1 MITLNY
7 IKTFSGLS
15 VSPFLF
21 SNLLYVNIINQK
33 KLFHKLKIFSFNY
46 FLNTSLFYLS
56 FTSFFDIMYR
66 IINLKEGIFLISTSN
81 LSVQFGGRKLFDEVD
96 IKFTPGNCYGIIG
109 PNGAGKSTFLKI
121 LTGEAESTSGEVI
134 IDKNK
139 RLSFLKQDHFAYED
153 EEVLNVVMMGHAK
166 LYDIMLQKNALYAKT
181 EFTEEDGNLAA
192 ELEGEFAELDGWE
205 AETNAEKFLVGLGIP
220 AEMHHK
226 LMKELT
232 EPEKVKVLLAQAIFG
247 NPDILLLDEPTNG
260 LDLHAVKWL
269 EDFLM
274 DLENTTVLVVSHDR
288 HFLNKVCTHIT
299 DIDYGKIKM
308 FVGNYDFWYE
318 SNQLMQELI
327 RNQNKKMEQKKKEL
341 QDFIARF
348 SANASKS
355 KQATSRKKQLE
366 KLQFEDMQVSNRKY
380 PYIEFKP
387 EREAGN
393 NMLRV
398 ENLTK
403 TVDGEKILD
412 NISFTVN
419 TGDKVVI
426 LSKNDIAKTTLFR
439 ILAGE
444 LEPDSG
450 KVEWGVTTSQSYF
463 PKDNSEYFENV
474 DLSLI
479 DWLRQFS
486 EDQHEEYVRGF
497 LGRML
502 FSGEEARKKAKVLSG
517 GEKVRCM
524 LSKMMLSNA
533 NVLLLDN
540 PTDHLDLESI
550 TSLNKALE
558 RFDGTIL
565 FTTHDHEFIQTI
577 ANKIIEI
584 TPKGILEKEMEY
596 DDYLND
602 ENVEARLK
610 ELYS

>member
-1 MITLNY
+1 M
-7 IKTFSGLS
+7 
-15 VSPFLF
+15 
-21 SNLLYVNIINQK
+21 
-33 KLFHKLKIFSFNY
+33 
-46 FLNTSLFYLS
+46 
-56 FTSFFDIMYR
+56 
-66 IINLKEGIFLISTSN
+66 ISTSN
-81 LSVQFGGRKLFDEVD
+81 LSVQFGGRKLFDEVN
-96 IKFTPGNCYGIIG
+96 IKFTEGNCYGIIG
-109 PNGAGKSTFLKI
+109 PNGAGKSTFLKV
-121 LTGEAESTSGEVI
+121 LTGELDSTSGEVI
-134 IDKNK
+134 VEKNK

-205 AETNAEKFLVGLGIP
+205 AETNAEKFLIGLGIP
-220 AEMHHK
+220 AELHHK

-288 HFLNKVCTHIT
+288 HFLNKVCTHIA

-393 NMLRV
+393 NMLKV

-403 TVDGEKILD
+403 TIDGEKILD

-426 LSKNDIAKTTLFR
+426 LSKNDIAKTTLFQ

-450 KVEWGVTTSQSYF
+450 TVEWGVTTSQSYF
-463 PKDNSEYFENV
+463 PKDNSEFFEDV

-486 EDQHEEYVRGF
+486 TDQHEEYVRGF

-540 PTDHLDLESI
+540 PTDHLDLEAI
-550 TSLNKALE
+550 TSLNKSLE

-602 ENVEARLK
+602 ETVEARLN
-610 ELYS
+610 EMYS

>member
-1 MITLNY
+1 M
-7 IKTFSGLS
+7 
-15 VSPFLF
+15 
-21 SNLLYVNIINQK
+21 
-33 KLFHKLKIFSFNY
+33 
-46 FLNTSLFYLS
+46 
-56 FTSFFDIMYR
+56 
-66 IINLKEGIFLISTSN
+66 ISTSN
-81 LSVQFGGRKLFDEVD
+81 LSVQFGGRKLFDEVN
-96 IKFTPGNCYGIIG
+96 IKFTEGNCYGIIG
-109 PNGAGKSTFLKI
+109 PNGAGKSTFLKV
-121 LTGEAESTSGEVI
+121 LTGELDSTSGEVI
-134 IDKNK
+134 VEKNK

-166 LYDIMLQKNALYAKT
+166 LYDIMMQKNALYAKT

-274 DLENTTVLVVSHDR
+274 ELENTTVLVVSHDR
-288 HFLNKVCTHIT
+288 HFLNKVCTHIA

-393 NMLRV
+393 NMLKV

-412 NISFTVN
+412 NISFTIN

-426 LSKNDIAKTTLFR
+426 LSKNDIAKTTLFQ

-540 PTDHLDLESI
+540 PTDHLDLEAI
-550 TSLNKALE
+550 TSLNKSLE

-602 ENVEARLK
+602 ETVEARLK
-610 ELYS
+610 ELYSQ

>member
-1 MITLNY
+1 M
-7 IKTFSGLS
+7 
-15 VSPFLF
+15 
-21 SNLLYVNIINQK
+21 
-33 KLFHKLKIFSFNY
+33 
-46 FLNTSLFYLS
+46 
-56 FTSFFDIMYR
+56 
-66 IINLKEGIFLISTSN
+66 ISTSN
-81 LSVQFGGRKLFDEVD
+81 LSVQFGGRKLFDEVN
-96 IKFTPGNCYGIIG
+96 IKFTEGNCYGIIG
-109 PNGAGKSTFLKI
+109 PNGAGKSTFLKV
-121 LTGEAESTSGEVI
+121 LTGELDSTSGEVI
-134 IDKNK
+134 VEKNK

-205 AETNAEKFLVGLGIP
+205 AETNAEKFLIGLGIP

-274 DLENTTVLVVSHDR
+274 ELENTTVLVVSHDR
-288 HFLNKVCTHIT
+288 HFLNKVCTHIA

-393 NMLRV
+393 NMLKV

-403 TVDGEKILD
+403 TIDGEKILD
-412 NISFTVN
+412 NISFTIN

-426 LSKNDIAKTTLFR
+426 LSKNDIAKTTLFQ

-444 LEPDSG
+444 LEPDAG

-463 PKDNSEYFENV
+463 PKDNSEYFEDV

-486 EDQHEEYVRGF
+486 TDQHEEYVRGF

-550 TSLNKALE
+550 TSLNKSLE

-602 ENVEARLK
+602 ETVEARLN
-610 ELYS
+610 EMYN